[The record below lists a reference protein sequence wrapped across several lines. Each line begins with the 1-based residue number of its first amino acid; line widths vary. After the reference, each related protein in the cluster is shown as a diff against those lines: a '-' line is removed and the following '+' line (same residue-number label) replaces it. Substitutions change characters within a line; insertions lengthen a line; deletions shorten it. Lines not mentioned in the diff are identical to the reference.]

1 VFLSLRQE
9 NCWEAVNNSILT
21 YSLGRCTVWPSIA
34 SIIFQY
40 LCPCTETRLNA
51 SGNST
56 NFPEVI
62 PRTPVSKGREL
73 GRQKESRIRRNEMGR
88 KDEGRGGGDRRGGRM
103 VSEDWWP
110 LN

>member
-1 VFLSLRQE
+1 L
-9 NCWEAVNNSILT
+9 EAVNNSIKT

-40 LCPCTETRLNA
+40 LCPCTETRLRA

-56 NFPEVI
+56 IFPEVI
-62 PRTPVSKGREL
+62 PRDPRFKGEGARE
-73 GRQKESRIRRNEMGR
+73 GKRRVGL
-88 KDEGRGGGDRRGGRM
+88 EGMKWEGKMKRRGGGDGRGGRID
-103 VSEDWWP
+103 SEDWWP

>member
-1 VFLSLRQE
+1 MP
-9 NCWEAVNNSILT
+9 T
-21 YSLGRCTVWPSIA
+21 TA

-40 LCPCTETRLNA
+40 LCPCTETRLHA

-62 PRTPVSKGREL
+62 PRTPVLKGKEL

-88 KDEGRGGGDRRGGRM
+88 KDEREGRRGGGDGRGGRI
-103 VSEDWWP
+103 VSEWP